1 MKLMGCSAVPTT
13 RTSARFLPDQALGSD
28 CSATSDKDK

>member
-1 MKLMGCSAVPTT
+1 MKLMGCSAIPTT
-13 RTSARFLPDQALGSD
+13 RKFARFLPDQALGTD